1 MQIITGLPE
10 TAHNTHAIATV
21 GVFDGM
27 HRGHR
32 HLMQVLASHA
42 HNHNHRAVVI
52 TFDPHPDQLL
62 RPDTFGG
69 LLQTPAQRM
78 IDMASCGIDAVYVV
92 PFTDEIRQ
100 LTAAEFMARINAA
113 CNINELWV
121 GWDFALGRGREGTV
135 ERLREIGATQG
146 FTVEQIQRVQI
157 DISTPSATRI
167 RTALK
172 EGDVAS
178 ANAML
183 GYRHTYAGVVVTGD
197 KRGRTI
203 GFPTAN
209 ISIDARIML
218 PKYGVYATILT
229 AGEQRLASVTNIG
242 MRPTFAGLQ
251 ARIEAHV
258 LDQQLDLYDQH
269 VTLELVDFVRP
280 EQKFAGIE
288 ALVSQIQADANHTRA
303 VFAHHP
309 ELLAK

>member
-1 MQIITGLPE
+1 MQIITGLP
-10 TAHNTHAIATV
+10 TTTHLTQAIATV

-32 HLMQVLASHA
+32 HLMHAIASYA
-42 HNHNHRAVVI
+42 HSLNRRAVVV

-62 RPDTFGG
+62 RPDTFTG

-78 IDMASCGIDAVYVV
+78 IDMAQCGIDATYVV

-100 LTAAEFMARINAA
+100 LSAADFMTRIQAA
-113 CNINELWV
+113 SNLTELWV

-135 ERLREIGATQG
+135 ERLREIGTTLG
-146 FTVEQIQRVQI
+146 FTVEQITRVQI
-157 DISTPSATRI
+157 DDTTPSATRI
-167 RTALK
+167 RAALK
-172 EGDVAS
+172 DGDVTL

-209 ISIDARIML
+209 LSIDSRIML
-218 PKYGVYATILT
+218 PKFGVYATILT
-229 AGEQRLASVTNIG
+229 VGAQRFASVTNIG

-251 ARIEAHV
+251 PRIEAHV

-288 ALVSQIQADANHTRA
+288 ALIHQIHHDAQHTRTL
-303 VFAHHP
+303 FAQHP
-309 ELLAK
+309 TLLTD

>member
-10 TAHNTHAIATV
+10 TAHLTHAIATV

-32 HLMQVLASHA
+32 HLMQGIASNA
-42 HNHNHRAVVI
+42 HNRNQRAVVI

-62 RPDTFGG
+62 RPDTFSG

-78 IDMASCGIDAVYVV
+78 IDMASCGVDEVYVV
-92 PFTDEIRQ
+92 PFTEEIRQ
-100 LTAAEFMARINAA
+100 LSAAEFMKRINAA
-113 CNINELWV
+113 SNISALWV

-157 DISTPSATRI
+157 DETTPSATRI
-167 RTALK
+167 RAALK
-172 EGDVAS
+172 DGNVTL
-178 ANAML
+178 ANTML
-183 GYRHTYAGVVVTGD
+183 GYRHTYSGVVVTGD

-209 ISIDARIML
+209 ISIDERIML
-218 PKYGVYATILT
+218 PKFGVYATVLI
-229 AGEQRLASVTNIG
+229 AGAQRLASVTNIG

-251 ARIEAHV
+251 ARIEAHI

-280 EQKFAGIE
+280 EQKFTGIE
-288 ALVSQIQADANHTRA
+288 ALVSQIHTDANHARA
-303 VFAHHP
+303 LFTQHP
-309 ELLAK
+309 ELLIN

>member
-10 TAHNTHAIATV
+10 TTHHTQAIATV

-32 HLMQVLASHA
+32 HLMQMIASHA
-42 HNHNHRAVVI
+42 HERNQRAAVI

-62 RPDTFGG
+62 RPDSFAG

-78 IDMASCGIDAVYVV
+78 IDMAACGIDETYVV
-92 PFTDEIRQ
+92 PFTDEIRL
-100 LTAAEFMARINAA
+100 LTAAEFMTRIKSASNLS
-113 CNINELWV
+113 ELWV

-135 ERLREIGATQG
+135 ERLRDIGNSHA
-146 FTVEQIQRVQI
+146 FTVEQIQRIQI
-157 DISTPSATRI
+157 DATTPSATRV

-172 EGDVAS
+172 DGDVHL
-178 ANAML
+178 ANTML
-183 GYRHTYAGVVVTGD
+183 GYHHTYAGVVVTGD

-209 ISIDARIML
+209 ISIDSRILL
-218 PKYGVYATILT
+218 PKFGVYATILNV
-229 AGEQRLASVTNIG
+229 GNQPFASVTNIG

-280 EQKFAGIE
+280 EQKFNGIE
-288 ALVSQIQADANHTRA
+288 ALIHQIKRDAQHTQSL
-303 VFAHHP
+303 FMQHP
-309 ELLAK
+309 ELLIS

>member
-10 TAHNTHAIATV
+10 TAHTTNAIATV

-32 HLMQVLASHA
+32 HLMHALATRAQSQ
-42 HNHNHRAVVI
+42 NKRAVVI

-62 RPDTFGG
+62 RPDSFAG

-78 IDMASCGIDAVYVV
+78 IDMTSCGIDETYVV

-100 LTAAEFMARINAA
+100 LTAAEFMTRIKAA
-113 CNINELWV
+113 SNLSELWV

-135 ERLREIGATQG
+135 DRLRDIGNTHA
-146 FTVEQIQRVQI
+146 FTVEQIQRIQI
-157 DISTPSATRI
+157 DTTTPSATRI
-167 RTALK
+167 RAALK
-172 EGDVAS
+172 DGDVAL
-178 ANAML
+178 ANSML

-209 ISIDARIML
+209 LSIDSRIML
-218 PKYGVYATILT
+218 PKFGVYATILLV
-229 AGEQRLASVTNIG
+229 GDQRLASVTNIG

-251 ARIEAHV
+251 PRIEAHV
-258 LDQQLDLYDQH
+258 LDQHLDLYDQH

-280 EQKFAGIE
+280 EQKFTSIE
-288 ALVSQIQADANHTRA
+288 SLIHQIEHDAQHTRML
-303 VFAHHP
+303 FAQHA